1 MAVNK
6 IVKSS
11 RLVLQVQTGLKAD
24 GTAASK
30 ERSFSNVKID
40 ALDADVYAVAQGL
53 AGLQKNP
60 VLAVFRV
67 DEGEMINV

>member
-30 ERSFSNVKID
+30 ERSFTNVKID
-40 ALDADVYAVAQGL
+40 

>member
-30 ERSFSNVKID
+30 ERSFTNVKID

-67 DEGEMINV
+67 DEGEMINI

>member
-30 ERSFSNVKID
+30 ERSFTNVKID

>member
-30 ERSFSNVKID
+30 ERSFTNVKID

-53 AGLQKNP
+53 AGLPKNP

>member
-60 VLAVFRV
+60 VLAIFRV
-67 DEGEMINV
+67 DEGEMINI